1 MQKLI
6 PRHIS
11 AELTA
16 TAAEFPVVTI
26 TGPRQAGKTTLART
40 RFPAYAYA
48 NLEAPD
54 IRALAHADPH
64 AFFTQFPAPLII
76 DEIQRVPELL
86 SHIQVRVDEDG
97 RRGQFILT
105 GSHQPRLQ
113 QAVAQSLAGR
123 TALLRL
129 LPLSI
134 AELKAAG
141 IEHTRDEFIHQGF
154 MPRLYA
160 EGGAPTRLY
169 RSYFQTY
176 VERDVRDMINLRR
189 LTDFENFMRLL
200 AGRIG
205 QMVNLSS
212 LANDV
217 GVSST
222 TLKQWLSVLEAS
234 YVVFRLMPY
243 YENLGKRIVKS
254 PKIYFTDVGLASYLL
269 GIESPAVAGR
279 DPLIGNLFENMVILE
294 ALKARLNAGREPHL
308 YFYRDRQ
315 DYEVDLLFQQG
326 RALVPIEIKSAMTF
340 HPDFVRGI
348 ERFRRLTPAASRG
361 YVIYAGDLTP
371 ELAAAD
377 VLHFADT
384 GALFDRL
391 AGSGSEAL

>member
-6 PRHIS
+6 PRHVT
-11 AELTA
+11 AELAA

-40 RFPAYAYA
+40 HFPDYAYA
-48 NLEAPD
+48 NLESPD
-54 IRALAHADPH
+54 IRALAIADPN
-64 AFFTQFPAPLII
+64 AFFSQFPAPLII

-86 SHIQVRVDEDG
+86 SYIQVRVDDTG
-97 RRGQFILT
+97 HRGQFILT

-134 AELKAAG
+134 AKLRAAG

-154 MPRLYA
+154 MPRLYD
-160 EGGAPTRLY
+160 EGIDPTRLY

-176 VERDVRDMINLRR
+176 VERDVREMINLRR
-189 LTDFENFMRLL
+189 WADFENFMRLL

-205 QMVNLSS
+205 QLVNLSS

-222 TLKQWLSVLEAS
+222 TLKEWLSVLEAS
-234 YVVFRLMPY
+234 YVVFRLTPY
-243 YENLGKRIVKS
+243 FENLGKRIVKS
-254 PKIYFTDVGLASYLL
+254 PKVYFTDVGLASYLL
-269 GIESPAVAGR
+269 GIESPAMVGR
-279 DPLIGNLFENMVILE
+279 DPLIGSLFENMVVLE
-294 ALKARLNAGREPHL
+294 ALKARLNAGREPRL

-315 DYEVDLLFQQG
+315 SHEVDLLFQEE
-326 RALVPIEIKSAMTF
+326 RRLVPIEIKSAMTF
-340 HPDFVRGI
+340 HSDFVRSI
-348 ERFRRLTPAASRG
+348 ERFQRLAPSAGRG
-361 YVIYAGDLTP
+361 YVICAGDLTP
-371 ELAAAD
+371 ELANAD
-377 VLHFADT
+377 VLHFSDT
-384 GALFDRL
+384 STILDL
-391 AGSGSEAL
+391 L

>member
-6 PRHIS
+6 PRHIA
-11 AELTA
+11 AELAA

-40 RFPAYAYA
+40 HFPDYAYA
-48 NLEAPD
+48 NLESPD
-54 IRALAHADPH
+54 IRALAGTDPH
-64 AFFTQFPAPLII
+64 AFFAQFPAPLII

-86 SHIQVRVDEDG
+86 SYIQVQVDESG
-97 RRGQFILT
+97 QRGQFILI

-134 AELKAAG
+134 AELKGAG
-141 IEHTRDEFIHQGF
+141 EITHTRDEFIHRGF
-154 MPRLYA
+154 MPRLYG
-160 EGGAPTRLY
+160 EGGDPTRLY

-189 LTDFENFMRLL
+189 LADFENFMRLL

-205 QMVNLSS
+205 QIVNLSS

-222 TLKQWLSVLEAS
+222 TLKEWLSVLEAS
-234 YVVFRLMPY
+234 YVVFRLTPY
-243 YENLGKRIVKS
+243 FENLGKRVVKS

-269 GIESPAVAGR
+269 GIESPAVVGR
-279 DPLIGNLFENMVILE
+279 DPLIGNLFENMVVLE
-294 ALKARLNAGREPHL
+294 ALKAQLNAGREPSL

-315 DYEVDLLFQQG
+315 SHEVDLLFQEG
-326 RALVPIEIKSAMTF
+326 RRLVPIEIKSAMTF
-340 HPDFVRGI
+340 HSDFVRGI
-348 ERFRRLTPAASRG
+348 ERFQQLTSAAARG

-371 ELAAAD
+371 ALANAD

-384 GALFDRL
+384 STLFSRSL
-391 AGSGSEAL
+391 S